1 MASQPPNRRTG
12 PERTAE
18 AGDRGSLVTLHDWD
32 LIRETPGG
40 QQPIL
45 RGIDLTLRRGE
56 WLALLG
62 ANGSGKT
69 SLLRYLA
76 TTDALGAASSFFVT
90 QDPDEQLV
98 CTTVADELA
107 LGRPD
112 CQVSAT
118 LGEFGLTELAD
129 LDPRLLSAGQKQRL
143 QVAIALAADPDVLLC
158 DEPTAL
164 QDAEQAAWLL
174 AHLER
179 WRRQTGGT
187 VVTATQDRAEL
198 ASADRAVILGGGRL
212 LRSGPADQVAADPLA
227 VALLGR
233 SPGAEPTAVDETE
246 PAERR
251 TAAPAERP
259 AQPVTESVARW
270 DSLACRFAG
279 TGGGFAAVELTL
291 AAGDRVGITGPNGCG
306 KSTLLA
312 MAAGLRPPEQGRIF
326 LGNQMVYRAG
336 RPDLDHGLALLA
348 PQFPEYAFTRSSVA
362 AEVMLDPALA
372 VHGTAGV
379 LAAAGLAADLD
390 DRNPHELSS
399 GQRRR
404 LALALVLLSGRPLL
418 LLDEPT
424 VALDRA
430 GRRAV
435 RQLIAATPATSAVVI
450 ASHDVALLRS
460 CGCRVLRLTPDGLV
474 PDRR

>member
-1 MASQPPNRRTG
+1 
-12 PERTAE
+12 
-18 AGDRGSLVTLHDWD
+18 
-32 LIRETPGG
+32 
-40 QQPIL
+40 
-45 RGIDLTLRRGE
+45 
-56 WLALLG
+56 
-62 ANGSGKT
+62 
-69 SLLRYLA
+69 
-76 TTDALGAASSFFVT
+76 
-90 QDPDEQLV
+90 
-98 CTTVADELA
+98 
-107 LGRPD
+107 
-112 CQVSAT
+112 
-118 LGEFGLTELAD
+118 
-129 LDPRLLSAGQKQRL
+129 
-143 QVAIALAADPDVLLC
+143 
-158 DEPTAL
+158 
-164 QDAEQAAWLL
+164 
-174 AHLER
+174 
-179 WRRQTGGT
+179 
-187 VVTATQDRAEL
+187 
-198 ASADRAVILGGGRL
+198 
-212 LRSGPADQVAADPLA
+212 
-227 VALLGR
+227 
-233 SPGAEPTAVDETE
+233 
-246 PAERR
+246 
-251 TAAPAERP
+251 
-259 AQPVTESVARW
+259 
-270 DSLACRFAG
+270 
-279 TGGGFAAVELTL
+279 
-291 AAGDRVGITGPNGCG
+291 
-306 KSTLLA
+306 

-326 LGNQMVYRAG
+326 LGNQMIYRAG

>member
-1 MASQPPNRRTG
+1 MASDSTNHGAG
-12 PERTAE
+12 PVRTADG
-18 AGDRGSLVTLHDWD
+18 GDRGSLVTLRDWD
-32 LIRETPGG
+32 LIRETVDG

-45 RGIDLTLRRGE
+45 RGVDLTLWRGE

-98 CTTVADELA
+98 CATVADELA

-112 CQVSAT
+112 LPVPAT
-118 LGEFGLTELAD
+118 LAEFGLTELAD

-143 QVAIALAADPDVLLC
+143 QVAIALAIDPDVLLC

-164 QDAEQAAWLL
+164 QDAEQAVWLL
-174 AHLER
+174 AHLAR
-179 WRRQTGGT
+179 WRRRTGGT
-187 VVTATQDRAEL
+187 VVTATQDRTEL
-198 ASADRAVILGGGRL
+198 AAADRAVILGSGRL
-212 LRSGPADQVAADPLA
+212 LRSGPADQVATDPLA
-227 VALLGR
+227 TELLGR
-233 SPGAEPTAVDETE
+233 MSSVEPALVGQAGL
-246 PAERR
+246 AERR
-251 TAAPAERP
+251 TDRPVERR
-259 AQPVTESVARW
+259 AQPATETVARW

-279 TGGGFAAVELTL
+279 AGGGFAAVELTL

-326 LGNQMVYRAG
+326 LGNQLIYRTN

-348 PQFPEYAFTRSSVA
+348 PQFPEYAFTQSSVA
-362 AEVMLDPALA
+362 AEVTLDPALSA
-372 VHGTAGV
+372 HGTVGV
-379 LAAAGLAADLD
+379 LAAAGLPPDLGH
-390 DRNPHELSS
+390 RNPHELSS

-430 GRRAV
+430 GRRVV
-435 RQLIAATPATSAVVI
+435 RQLIDAIPATSAVVI
-450 ASHDVALLRS
+450 ASHDGALLRS

-474 PDRR
+474 PEGR